1 MSVALLKYLG
11 SRLLQS
17 VGVMFV
23 VLTASFFIMKAAP
36 GSPLSRDRELDPE
49 VEAMLMEQY
58 RLDEPV
64 LVQYAWYVSLL
75 AQGELG
81 PSIKQQTD
89 VSEIIAS
96 AVPYSLAIG
105 GLAMVFALLIGIPA
119 GLLAGLRQNS
129 WVDAAAMSVSML
141 GVSIPS
147 FVLAPLLIM
156 IFASWLGLFRSG
168 GWYSP
173 YDAVLPAFSLG
184 LYYAAYVAR
193 LTRSGMLEVVRQDYI
208 RTARAKGLRERLV
221 VMRHALRGALLPVVS
236 FLGPAFASVLTGSV
250 VIEKVFNVP
259 GLGTF
264 FVDAAF
270 NRDYFLVLGV
280 ILVYSML
287 LVVLNLIVDLLYTV
301 LDPRVSWR

>member
-1 MSVALLKYLG
+1 MIRFIAGRIAQSLG
-11 SRLLQS
+11 VL
-17 VGVMFV
+17 FV

-36 GSPLSRDRELDPE
+36 GSPLSRDRELSEE
-49 VEAMLMEQY
+49 VEAMLSERY
-58 RLDEPV
+58 HLDEPV
-64 LVQYAWYVSLL
+64 LVQYGWYLSLL

-81 PSIKQQTD
+81 PSIKQQAD
-89 VSEIIAS
+89 VEDIIAS

-105 GLAMVFALLIGIPA
+105 SLAMVFALAIGVPL

-129 WVDAAAMSVSML
+129 WVDAAAMSVAMF
-141 GVSIPS
+141 GVSVPS

-156 IFASWLGLFRSG
+156 LFASTLGWFRSG

-173 YDAVLPAFSLG
+173 WDAVLPAFSLG

-193 LTRSGMLEVVRQDYI
+193 LTRSGMLEVVQQDYI
-208 RTARAKGLRERLV
+208 RTARAKGLTERV
-221 VMRHALRGALLPVVS
+221 VVVRHALRGALLPVAS

-280 ILVYSML
+280 ILVYSL
-287 LVVLNLIVDLLYTV
+287 LLIVLNLIVDLLYTV
-301 LDPRVSWR
+301 LDPRVSYR